1 MARQEQS
8 RGGAGA
14 ASGAIGPADERVSG
28 RSQGRWIAISKNG
41 RFAYATNTGSSSVTG
56 YRISHDGTL
65 EVLDAD
71 GVTGSTGAGSA
82 PIDAAFSRDGRFL
95 YVLSGGTNDIT
106 TFRQHADGSLTN
118 LGAVGGLPAGAAG
131 LAAR

>member
-56 YRISHDGTL
+56 YRIRHDGELTI
-65 EVLDAD
+65 LDAD
-71 GVTGSTGAGSA
+71 GVTRHTGAGSA
-82 PIDAAFSRDGRFL
+82 PIDATFSRDGRFL
-95 YVLSGGTNDIT
+95 YTLSAGTNDIT
-106 TFRQHADGSLTN
+106 TFRQHANGSLAN
-118 LGAVGGLPAGAAG
+118 LGAVTGLPAGVSG